1 MQAIHLHPHKRL
13 AILKD
18 IPMLEVSKEAKA
30 FARRL
35 MKQVRLP
42 AQAAVDS
49 LHIAVAVVHVMEYLL
64 TWNCAHI
71 ANAELRSKIE
81 AVCKA
86 RGYKAPIICAPEELL

>member
-1 MQAIHLHPHKRL
+1 
-13 AILKD
+13 
-18 IPMLEVSKEAKA
+18 MLEVSKEAKA

-86 RGYKAPIICAPEELL
+86 RGYKAPIICTPEELL